1 MTSPSTTANEA
12 TAGPPPYYYDYD
24 NEVDTTAQE
33 TSTDPAVVTSAVIP
47 IAVDHNGAIDP
58 KTSISFPVIA
68 TAIAA
73 SVGAVSMVVIATI
86 IFFCTKKRARKSNDD
101 ADALPSPITS
111 PDDIVFETGQ
121 DDTAYNPSFLV
132 PPMGPPLSSPNDIVL
147 HMVPTLSPTPLQFG
161 DASTNGIRIE
171 LEDNEYTDSQAME
184 NEYAHSPGKFITKE
198 LQPHLQRNLNGQFD
212 GMYIPPPSKPYSL
225 YADVDNL
232 ESYIDDAQ

>member
-33 TSTDPAVVTSAVIP
+33 TSTDPATTSAVIP

-58 KTSISFPVIA
+58 KTSASFPMIA
-68 TAIAA
+68 TVIAA

-111 PDDIVFETGQ
+111 PDNIVFETGQ

-184 NEYAHSPGKFITKE
+184 NEYANSPGKFTTKE
-198 LQPHLQRNLNGQFD
+198 LQPHLQRNLNEQFD
-212 GMYIPPPSKPYSL
+212 GMYIPAPSKPY
-225 YADVDNL
+225 ADVDDL
-232 ESYIDDAQ
+232 ESYIYDAQYKR